1 MNAEN
6 LFAVFPMCRNYIV
19 PYISMFFLRSIEECR
34 YCSEKAIAVTD
45 HFQKLPVLPAKKLI
59 DAYTGR

>member
-1 MNAEN
+1 MHGAIYVRMW
-6 LFAVFPMCRNYIV
+6 FHYC
-19 PYISMFFLRSIEECR
+19 

-59 DAYTGR
+59 LGDERGCVSIVPRLLLKSER